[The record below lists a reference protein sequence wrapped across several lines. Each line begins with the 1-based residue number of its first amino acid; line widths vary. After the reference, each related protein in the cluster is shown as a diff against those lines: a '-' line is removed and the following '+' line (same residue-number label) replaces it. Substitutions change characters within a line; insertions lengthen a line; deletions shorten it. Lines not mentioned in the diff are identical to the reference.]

1 MKLDKAIALAKDF
14 FTQRGFTY
22 KFFIHLR
29 DSSWWLKLE
38 LQRWDVCGWVLYDV
52 EFERNS
58 PDSLSDALLIWIKDV
73 FGFDVGGC
81 QGIH

>member
-1 MKLDKAIALAKDF
+1 MKLDKAISLAKDF
-14 FTQRGFTY
+14 FTQWGFTY
-22 KFFIHLR
+22 KFLIHLR

-38 LQRWDVCGWVLYDV
+38 LARWDVCGRVLYDV
-52 EFERNS
+52 EFELNNA
-58 PDSLSDALLIWIKDV
+58 DSLGNALLNWIKDV

>member
-22 KFFIHLR
+22 KFLIHLR

-38 LQRWDVCGWVLYDV
+38 LARWDVCGQVLYDV
-52 EFERNS
+52 EFELKG
-58 PDSLSDALLIWIKDV
+58 PDSLADALLTWIKDV
-73 FGFDVGGC
+73 FGVELEEG
-81 QGIH
+81 

>member
-22 KFFIHLR
+22 KFLIHLR

-38 LQRWDVCGWVLYDV
+38 LRKVRRWDARRWVVYDV
-52 EFERNS
+52 EFEANG
-58 PDSLSDALLIWIKDV
+58 PDSLGNALLRWIKDV
-73 FGFDVGGC
+73 FGVELEEG
-81 QGIH
+81 